1 MGIPSTVNPPKITTC
16 PYCGKTAEHELIHRE
31 DYTVDIEASPDGYS
45 DQEERWLAIL
55 KCTQCGRPSIYRD
68 EWDQEKEKWGAV
80 LVYPVPTHAP
90 GEVPTKIRS
99 IFDTAIGALPGS
111 PSLAAVGIRKSLEG
125 ICDDKK
131 AQGDTLTERIAYLG
145 ANGFIPQ
152 PLAEMMESS
161 PTIGKIGSHF
171 GNMDI
176 SRQEVDVLIEY
187 TLAVFECL
195 YIVQARI
202 DAVRER
208 LQLEE

>member
-1 MGIPSTVNPPKITTC
+1 MQSPPRANPPKTTSC
-16 PYCGKTAEHELIHRE
+16 PHCGKTGAHELIHRE
-31 DYTVDIEASPDGYS
+31 DYVADIEASPDGHS
-45 DQEERWLAIL
+45 DQEERWLTIL

-68 EWDQEKEKWGAV
+68 EWDQESEKWRAV
-80 LVYPVPTHAP
+80 LVYPIPTRAP
-90 GEVPTKIRS
+90 GEVPPKIRY

-111 PSLAAVGIRKSLEG
+111 PSLAAVGLRRSLEG

-152 PLAEMMESS
+152 PLAELMESS
-161 PTIGKIGSHF
+161 PTIRKIGSHF

-176 SRQEVDVLIEY
+176 SRQEVDALIEY
-187 TLAVFECL
+187 ALAVFECL

-208 LQLEE
+208 LQFEE